1 MHVGGDQEQPAAG
14 VLCQEEYV
22 LYMDGFFFLS
32 RIGPETFYMFG
43 SKLLHLSLSSLVY
56 TSRLHLNLLYTL
68 GYYFFVLFATAKTSF
83 VQLKI
88 SFILT
93 DCDWA
98 VQSCGVFGAEPGPHL
113 SSSCACP
120 PARHILDLHFH
131 CTWPFFLCATL
142 LC

>member
-22 LYMDGFFFLS
+22 LYMNGFFFLS

-93 DCDWA
+93 DCD
-98 VQSCGVFGAEPGPHL
+98 
-113 SSSCACP
+113 
-120 PARHILDLHFH
+120 
-131 CTWPFFLCATL
+131 
-142 LC
+142 